1 MKLWACEI
9 MGLDSIRGYRRRDA
23 RGVPLASHAEGLSG
37 RLQSRQFEN
46 GQQCTLWQRLIP
58 MMWHGNRSTL
68 GIFPDEM
75 ATACA
80 VVPEFCIFEDAFD
93 LFVGQGLHRETF
105 SPSPK
110 SMPSVTSTRYWRSS
124 ASFPPSVKHSGC
136 PRTSARYLLPSR
148 VTSATKCSPCVSNSM
163 TDGTGRTVSP
173 HGLPRVDTTNT
184 SVFAKASSRL
194 IPYRCN
200 LRSARRA
207 RSRSIVKVLSSVC
220 MVCILPYSGLSVWE
234 KVQRR
239 AREVA

>member
-1 MKLWACEI
+1 
-9 MGLDSIRGYRRRDA
+9 
-23 RGVPLASHAEGLSG
+23 
-37 RLQSRQFEN
+37 
-46 GQQCTLWQRLIP
+46 
-58 MMWHGNRSTL
+58 MWHRNRSTL

-93 LFVGQGLHRETF
+93 LFVIQGLHRETF

-200 LRSARRA
+200 LRPARRA

-220 MVCILPYSGLSVWE
+220 MICILPYSGLSVWRKCNAGHSKNPVCE
-234 KVQRR
+234 GCGLMEMTRR
-239 AREVA
+239 KKLTVAVRPVSSLGTKGKSTSTTFRV